1 MNRRVCRDSRSLIQ
15 NPATELYVE
24 TCFDFA
30 VSLQKQHQIQ
40 EFLEG
45 NGNVPVGCSC
55 LKLNKPNVHD
65 LNSQLPLDMPPI
77 LVEETSFPDRLHA
90 SQVPDVYS
98 ISVVPEEAEKE
109 NSASPPAFLSVVE
122 VPSQAKSGRCLD
134 SHTNCQNNIDFQMK
148 SKDIYTQCI
157 IDIPSVNGNSVSPE
171 SYEEGV
177 ESFKTGNSPTSVLCR
192 ESSLKVGAKLMQS
205 LPSFNNARDKPVT
218 EKLHDLPSNKWRR
231 YKRSTSFDSRK
242 VALLFSI
249 LSSLGTLVLIYL
261 TLRVRQKADGFVLI

>member
-1 MNRRVCRDSRSLIQ
+1 MTM
-15 NPATELYVE
+15 AVE
-24 TCFDFA
+24 SSSSC
-30 VSLQKQHQIQ
+30 QKQHQIQ